1 MISIIMIGI
10 IAGYRTGSTTLIHEL
25 SITQNLTYEREHTGE
40 LDFYTNLFSYPTS
53 INQIYKIMPTDNNLS
68 GETRELFYKHWLDN
82 SSNLF
87 YTVRHDLTAQI
98 KSWALASI
106 THRFHPFELSEVP
119 EIHIRHLD
127 TDSIH
132 VSRYNNANNTEF
144 ETIKECQSHIN
155 DTFDESFLLTKKDNI
170 ISTMQNQYE
179 IYQKYKGTV
188 YWLETRAKT
197 NNKRY
202 PKVFSLPPCYD
213 SWHCG
218 SVGEQY
224 FKD

>member
-1 MISIIMIGI
+1 MIGI
-10 IAGYRTGSTTLIHEL
+10 ISGYRTGSTTLIQEL
-25 SITQNLTYEREHTGE
+25 STTLNITYKQEFTGE
-40 LDFYTNLFSYPTS
+40 LDFVHNAFSYPEP
-53 INQIYKIMPTDNNLS
+53 INQIYKIMPTDDNLL
-68 GETRELFYKHWLDN
+68 GETRDLFYKHWLDN
-82 SSNLF
+82 STKLF
-87 YTVRHDLTAQI
+87 YTVRHDITAQI
-98 KSWALASI
+98 KSWALASK
-106 THRFHPFELSEVP
+106 THTFHPLELSPFATGTDLSDE
-119 EIHIRHLD
+119 EIHI
-127 TDSIH
+127 T
-132 VSRYNNANNTEF
+132 RYNNSNNTEF

-155 DTFDESFLLTKKDNI
+155 DTFDESLLLTKKDNI

-202 PKVFSLPPCYD
+202 PKIFSLPPCYD

>member
-1 MISIIMIGI
+1 
-10 IAGYRTGSTTLIHEL
+10 
-25 SITQNLTYEREHTGE
+25 
-40 LDFYTNLFSYPTS
+40 
-53 INQIYKIMPTDNNLS
+53 MPTNDNLL
-68 GETRELFYKHWLDN
+68 GETRDLFYKHWLDN
-82 SSNLF
+82 STKLF
-87 YTVRHDLTAQI
+87 YTVRNDITAQI
-98 KSWALASI
+98 KSWALASK
-106 THRFHPFELSEVP
+106 THRFHPLELSPFAPGTDLSEE
-119 EIHIRHLD
+119 EIHI
-127 TDSIH
+127 T
-132 VSRYNNANNTEF
+132 RYNNSNNTEF

-155 DTFDESFLLTKKDNI
+155 DTFDESLLLTKKDNI

>member
-1 MISIIMIGI
+1 MLGI
-10 IAGYRTGSTTLIHEL
+10 ISGYRTGSTTLIQEL
-25 SITQNLTYEREHTGE
+25 STTLNITYNREFTGE
-40 LDFYTNLFSYPTS
+40 LDFVHNEFSYPEP
-53 INQIYKIMPTDNNLS
+53 INQIYKIMPTDNNLL
-68 GETRELFYKHWLDN
+68 GETRDLFYKHWLDN
-82 SSNLF
+82 TFKLF
-87 YTVRHDLTAQI
+87 YTVRNDITAQI
-98 KSWALASI
+98 KSWALASK
-106 THRFHPFELSEVP
+106 THRFHPFELSEVYG
-119 EIHIRHLD
+119 RHLD

>member
-25 SITQNLTYEREHTGE
+25 SVTQNLTYKREYTGE
-40 LDFYTNLFSYPTS
+40 LDFYTNPFSYPAA
-53 INQIYKIMPTDNNLS
+53 INQIYKIMPTDDNLS

-106 THRFHPFELSEVP
+106 SLLFHPFELSEV
-119 EIHIRHLD
+119 RVKHLD

-132 VSRYNNANNTEF
+132 VSMYNYAHNTEF
-144 ETIKECQSHIN
+144 ETIRECQSHI
-155 DTFDESFLLTKKDNI
+155 DSTFTESLLLSCKGEI

-179 IYQKYKGTV
+179 IYRKYKGTV
-188 YWLETRAKT
+188 CWLETREKT
-197 NNKRY
+197 NIKINKKY
-202 PKVFSLPPCYD
+202 PMVFSLPAEFA

-218 SVGEQY
+218 SVGEQH
-224 FKD
+224 FKQ